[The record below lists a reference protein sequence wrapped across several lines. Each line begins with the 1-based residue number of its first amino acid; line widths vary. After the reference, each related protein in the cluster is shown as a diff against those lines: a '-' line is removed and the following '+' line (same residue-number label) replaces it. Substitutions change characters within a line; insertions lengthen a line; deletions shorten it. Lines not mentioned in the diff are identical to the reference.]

1 MKRIYI
7 FLFILSIATGEC
19 FGQDGNFFPTGMKW
33 QEAIV
38 EDGVINMV
46 GNHTHT
52 YEIGSDKSFG
62 DVVYKEVFVD
72 GTAAN
77 LWVRE
82 EGNKV
87 WLLSEDYSQEILL
100 YDFNWDAGTGFL
112 YTEYLRGNGDGY
124 DVKTL
129 ESFAAYRTLT
139 INGRDYQYH
148 QEDAG
153 TVIRNIGRVYE
164 LNRNSSLLGYKVP
177 EGIIPG
183 LIYWKVLW
191 IEKGGEV
198 VFQSDS
204 PGEWNMH
211 LGNPPVVTIDGL
223 WYFIYKPSHL
233 AMLANY
239 NQWTGKLDIPEQ
251 VSYEGEEYTVD
262 RIEWLAFNQCQ
273 TLTKV
278 RIPKTVRD
286 IEHYAGYEDCK
297 NPFDGC
303 SSLESIEVDK
313 DNPRMCS
320 VDGVLFSKDKT
331 MLYCYPAGVKSESYT
346 VPDGVTWIGSGA
358 FGYNGLT
365 LLDIPESVK
374 GFGEGVFRW
383 THLKK
388 IAIRGTFPNGLRND
402 TFDAMDEATVLY
414 VRQSEIEKFKKVF
427 SGTILPLEEYMTNI
441 EQVKQHQQDS
451 PLFDLHGRRLSGQ
464 PTKGIYIQNGKKVVV
479 K

>member
-7 FLFILSIATGEC
+7 FLFILFIATGKC
-19 FGQDGNFFPTGMKW
+19 WGQGDNIFPTGMKW

-38 EDGVINMV
+38 EDGAINM
-46 GNHTHT
+46 GSCHT

-72 GTAAN
+72 RTAAN

-82 EGNKV
+82 DGNKV
-87 WLLSEDYSQEILL
+87 WLLSEDCPQEILL
-100 YDFNWDAGTGFL
+100 YDFNWDAGTGLL
-112 YTEYLRGNGDGY
+112 YTEYLKGNDNGY

-129 ESFAAYRTLT
+129 ESLAAYRTLT

-251 VSYEGEEYTVD
+251 VSYEGEKYTVD

-273 TLTKV
+273 TLTQV
-278 RIPKTVRD
+278 RIPKTVRN
-286 IEHYAGYEDCK
+286 IEHYAGWQDCK
-297 NPFDGC
+297 NPFMQC
-303 SSLESIEVDK
+303 TALESIEVDE
-313 DNPRMCS
+313 DNPWMCS

-331 MLYCYPAGVKSESYT
+331 LLYCYPAGAKRTSYI

-358 FGYNGLT
+358 FDKCENLT
-365 LLDIPESVK
+365 LLDIPESVQE
-374 GFGEGVFRW
+374 FGESVFRW
-383 THLKK
+383 THLEELV
-388 IAIRGTFPNGLRND
+388 IRGTFPNGLRDD
-402 TFDAMDEATVLY
+402 TFMFMDEATVLY
-414 VRQSEIEKFKKVF
+414 VQQSEIEKFKKIF
-427 SGTILPLEEYMTNI
+427 SGTVLPLEEYTSNI
-441 EQVKQHQQDS
+441 EQVKQYQQS
-451 PLFDLHGRRLSGQ
+451 APHYDLHGRLSIQ
-464 PTKGIYIQNGKKVVV
+464 LSKGVFIQNGKKVVI